1 MRKKKVNKVKR
12 CPFLDEKCIQ
22 SECAIYNESFQR
34 CEIGLLIYNL
44 YQLATAIKKQIDD
57 DSE

>member
-1 MRKKKVNKVKR
+1 MRKKQVNKPKM

-22 SECAIYNESFQR
+22 SECAIYNEAFQR
-34 CEIGLLIYNL
+34 CEIGLLIYNV
-44 YQLATAIKKQIDD
+44 YQLTTAIKQQLDD